1 MKLLRNLPVHK
12 PKGRKGRSR
21 LVSKKK
27 KIRNIFFSKKKLLK
41 EVSKLSL
48 QSLPIQIHRFLKKR
62 NKLIFFFKKK
72 KNY

>member
-1 MKLLRNLPVHK
+1 MVLLKKKSQKKDMKLLRNLPVHK

-27 KIRNIFFSKKKLLK
+27 KL
-41 EVSKLSL
+41 ET
-48 QSLPIQIHRFLKKR
+48 
-62 NKLIFFFKKK
+62 FFFLR